1 MSRTKK
7 KIILTPPEHTYY
19 AYFNPETEK
28 FFSSSNVYNPSYT
41 HYAVIKKTDHEDI
54 CSGKL
59 NLSDCVL
66 DKSVDFDGTMTY
78 KIITSQMQ
86 NALSFHNTLLEW
98 VYDIPC
104 DTTEFIIEWDNAEQQ
119 WAFYVTEAGRDMLSG
134 AMYNSTLAFFVMLET
149 DFDFLV
155 RTFYIKVHDVLKVD
169 KLVFDFESKLET
181 NIRQLSISTK
191 RFFNNY
197 GLKIND

>member
-1 MSRTKK
+1 MARTKK

-19 AYFNPETEK
+19 AYFNPETEQ
-28 FFSSSNVYNPSYT
+28 FFSSSNVHNTSYT
-41 HYAVIKKTDHEDI
+41 HYAIIKKTDHEDI

-59 NLSDCVL
+59 NLSDLVL
-66 DKSVDFDGTMTY
+66 DKFVDFDGTMTY
-78 KIITSQMQ
+78 KIITSQMYDAV
-86 NALSFHNTLLEW
+86 NFHNTLLEW
-98 VYDIPC
+98 VSDTPSE
-104 DTTEFIIEWDNAEQQ
+104 TTEFIIEWDNANQQ
-119 WAFYVTEAGRDMLSG
+119 WAFYVTELGRSMLNG
-134 AMYNSTLAFFVMLET
+134 AMYNTTLAFFIILET

-155 RTFYIKVHDVLKVD
+155 RTFYIKIHDVLKVD

-181 NIRQLSISTK
+181 NIRHLSISTK

>member
-1 MSRTKK
+1 MAKTKK
-7 KIILTPPEHTYY
+7 KIILTPPEHIYY
-19 AYFNPETEK
+19 AYFNPVTEQ
-28 FFSSSNVYNPSYT
+28 FFSSSNVLDLSLT
-41 HYAVIKKTDHEDI
+41 HYAIIKKIDHENI

-59 NLSDCVL
+59 NLSDLVL

-78 KIITSQMQ
+78 KIITSQMYDAV
-86 NALSFHNTLLEW
+86 NFHNTLLEW
-98 VYDIPC
+98 VSDVPT
-104 DTTEFIIEWDNAEQQ
+104 DTTEFIIEWDGDNQQ
-119 WAFYVTEAGRDMLSG
+119 WEFYVTESGRSMLNG
-134 AMYNSTLAFFVMLET
+134 AMYNTTLAFFVMLET

-169 KLVFDFESKLET
+169 KLFFNFESKLET
-181 NIRQLSISTK
+181 DIQHLSISTK

>member
-1 MSRTKK
+1 MARTKK
-7 KIILTPPEHTYY
+7 KIILTPLEHTYY
-19 AYFNPETEK
+19 AYFNPETEQ
-28 FFSSSNVYNPSYT
+28 FFSSSNEYNPSYT
-41 HYAVIKKTDHEDI
+41 HYAIIKKIDHENI
-54 CSGKL
+54 CLGKL

-78 KIITSQMQ
+78 KIITLQMQ
-86 NALSFHNTLLEW
+86 NALSFYNTLLDW

-104 DTTEFIIEWDNAEQQ
+104 DTTEFVIEWDNAEQQ

-134 AMYNSTLAFFVMLET
+134 AMYNSTLAFFIMLET

-155 RTFYIKVHDVLKVD
+155 RTFYIKVHDILRVD
-169 KLVFDFESKLET
+169 KLVFGFENKLET
-181 NIRQLSISTK
+181 DIQHLSISTK
-191 RFFNNY
+191 RFFNKY